1 MTVITY
7 FVYLSNN
14 LLREP
19 ELWSDTG
26 EKDKTRRVIEKRGK
40 EPQEFKT
47 SIGHINFV
55 FLQERLAQYTHAHR
69 IALHRYLPI
78 DFR

>member
-7 FVYLSNN
+7 FVFLSNK

-26 EKDKTRRVIEKRGK
+26 EKDKTSHRK
-40 EPQEFKT
+40 ERERTTGIQNLDR
-47 SIGHINFV
+47 HINFV
-55 FLQERLAQYTHAHR
+55 LFQERVAQYTHAHS